1 MTSGLLV
8 ATTLLGLA
16 ASMVGAIAPEKIRT
30 PLSSWLTIAA
40 CGCGLVVAAMVLQ
53 GRAAAVHT
61 DQLLPLGGL
70 SLTLDRFGALFTA
83 ISAGVGVCA
92 MVFRL
97 GYEGHG
103 ISSRTASAVL
113 PLFVTTLLLVPAASS
128 VTTFLFL
135 WELMAITSLLL
146 VLVDHRRR
154 PEVQVAGQWYAV
166 MTQFGSAALLVGLVL
181 LSTHAG
187 SQSFAAMTTAS
198 AHLPAWVRS
207 SAFVLVVIGCGSKAG
222 MVPLHVWL
230 PRAHPEAPGPVSA
243 LMSAAMV
250 SLGIYG
256 IVRVADGLLGGGP
269 AWWWLLVMVLG
280 ALSALFGSL
289 HSATSTDLKRLL
301 AYSTTDN
308 VGLMLLGVGASGLFA
323 ATGHPS
329 LALVALV
336 AALLH
341 VVFHAVFKGSLFL
354 SASSIQQAT
363 GTTDLDRLGGLLRRM
378 PLTGSLFLVGGMAIA
393 ALPPLCGFVSE
404 WLLLQ
409 AMLHGLPSSN
419 PATAIAMPIGVGVLA
434 LTGGLT
440 ALTFVKAAGIG
451 LLGRPRTEPAA
462 QAGEVRTSMWVGTG
476 ILAALC
482 LIFGVAPFVI
492 IPAVVDAARNVTGT
506 GAHTSS
512 PLAGGWQVGMAGGH
526 GMLAPG
532 LLALG
537 LVATAAAV
545 AVARRA
551 VQRGAVRRTE
561 AWGCGRE
568 LQTARMEY
576 TATAFGE
583 PLTRVFEDVLRPS
596 HDLDVSHV
604 AESRYYVEAAS
615 FHTSLDDAFERHG
628 YRPTAS
634 ILRWWGVLARRIP
647 NGSVHRY
654 LAFGL
659 VALIVVLVVVG

>member
-1 MTSGLLV
+1 VTGALLV
-8 ATTLLGLA
+8 ATALLGLA
-16 ASMVGAIAPEKIRT
+16 ASLAGAIAPGRIRT
-30 PLSSWLTIAA
+30 VLSSVLTIAS
-40 CGCGLVVAAMVLQ
+40 CGFGLTVAAEVLHT
-53 GRAAAVHT
+53 GHVAVVHT
-61 DQLLPLGGL
+61 DRLLPLSGF
-70 SLTLDRFGALFTA
+70 SLMLDRFGALFVA
-83 ISAGVGVCA
+83 VSAVVGICA

-97 GYEGHG
+97 GYDGHG
-103 ISSRTASAVL
+103 LSSRTASSVL
-113 PLFVTTLLLVPAASS
+113 PLFVTTLLLVPSAAS

-135 WELMAITSLLL
+135 WELMAVSSLLL

-154 PEVQVAGQWYAV
+154 PEVQAAAQWYAV
-166 MTQFGSAALLVGLVL
+166 MTQFGAAALLLGLVL
-181 LSTHAG
+181 LATRTG
-187 SQSFAAMTTAS
+187 SQSFAAIAAGS
-198 AHLPAWVRS
+198 AHLPSWVKS
-207 SAFVLVVIGCGSKAG
+207 SAFVLVVIGFGSKAG

-250 SLGIYG
+250 NLGVYG
-256 IVRVADGLLGGGP
+256 IIRVGDGLLGGGP
-269 AWWWLLVMVLG
+269 VWWWLLVMTLG

-323 ATGHPS
+323 STGHQS
-329 LALVALV
+329 LALVALA

-354 SASSIQQAT
+354 TASSIQQAT
-363 GTTDLDRLGGLLRRM
+363 GTRDLDQLGGLLKRM
-378 PLTGSLFLVGGMAIA
+378 PVTGSLFLVGGLSIA

-419 PATAIAMPIGVGVLA
+419 PAIAVAMPIGVGVLA

-451 LLGRPRTEPAA
+451 LLGRPRTKPAA
-462 QAGEVRTSMWVGTG
+462 QAGEVHESMWIGAGV
-476 ILAALC
+476 LATLC
-482 LIFGVAPFVI
+482 LVFGVAPFLV
-492 IPAVVDAARNVTGT
+492 IPAVLDAARNVIGT
-506 GAHTSS
+506 HIPD
-512 PLAGGWQVGMAGGH
+512 PLVGGWQVGLSGIH
-526 GMLAPG
+526 GVLAPG
-532 LLALG
+532 LLGLG
-537 LVATAAAV
+537 LLV
-545 AVARRA
+545 AVSLVAGARRL
-551 VQRGAVRRTE
+551 VQRAAVRRTE

-568 LQTARMEY
+568 VQTARMQY
-576 TATAFGE
+576 TATSFGE
-583 PLTRVFEDVLRPS
+583 PLTRVFEDVLSPS

-604 AESRYYVEAAS
+604 AESRYYVEAAT
-615 FHTSLDDAFERHG
+615 FHTSLNDGFERHL
-628 YRPTAS
+628 YRPAAGG
-634 ILRWWGVLARRIP
+634 LRWWGTIARRVP

-659 VALIVVLVVVG
+659 VALIVVLVVVA